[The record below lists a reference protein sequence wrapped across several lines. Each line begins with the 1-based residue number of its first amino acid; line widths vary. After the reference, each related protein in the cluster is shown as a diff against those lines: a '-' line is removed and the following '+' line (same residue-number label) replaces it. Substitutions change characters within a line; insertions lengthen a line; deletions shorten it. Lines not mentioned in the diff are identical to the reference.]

1 LIHERRRREMRRGA
15 VLLAVLAVG
24 VLGTG
29 GSAWADRPNPV
40 PGTPSCHGLII
51 AAGAEGIG
59 LGNLARQQG
68 VGVIPMHDIL
78 FAPCLQ

>member
-1 LIHERRRREMRRGA
+1 MRRGA
-15 VLLAVLAVG
+15 ALLAIVTIG
-24 VLGTG
+24 VLGTA
-29 GSAWADRPNPV
+29 GSAWADRPEPV
-40 PGTPSCHGLII
+40 PGTPNCHGLII

-68 VGVIPMHDIL
+68 VSVIAVHDIL

>member
-1 LIHERRRREMRRGA
+1 MRRTA
-15 VLLAVLAVG
+15 ALLTVLTIG
-24 VLGTG
+24 VLGTA
-29 GSAWADRPNPV
+29 GSAWADRPEPV
-40 PGTPSCHGLII
+40 PGTPNCHGLII

-68 VGVIPMHDIL
+68 VSVIAVHDIL

>member
-1 LIHERRRREMRRGA
+1 MRRGA
-15 VLLAVLAVG
+15 VLLAVVTIG
-24 VLGTG
+24 VFGTA
-29 GSAWADRPNPV
+29 GSASADRPEPV
-40 PGTPSCHGLII
+40 PGTPNCHGLVI

-59 LGNLARQQG
+59 LGNLARQTG

>member
-1 LIHERRRREMRRGA
+1 M
-15 VLLAVLAVG
+15 
-24 VLGTG
+24 
-29 GSAWADRPNPV
+29 P
-40 PGTPSCHGLII
+40 CHGLII

-68 VGVIPMHDIL
+68 VSVIAVHDIL

>member
-1 LIHERRRREMRRGA
+1 MSYTTSWDL
-15 VLLAVLAVG
+15 
-24 VLGTG
+24 T
-29 GSAWADRPNPV
+29 
-40 PGTPSCHGLII
+40 HGLII

-68 VGVIPMHDIL
+68 VSVIAVHDIL